1 VMSLIEPNDTEPTPE
16 RQAELR
22 EAYERNIAA
31 DRPPYAG
38 VSIHTRGEVRWILH
52 ERHWSGEAQM
62 SPEEQRPD
70 LRQAVLSHANLSNMS
85 FVETHFEDAKMV
97 GADLRNGVMPTA
109 HLEGATLTDAI
120 LDGAD
125 LTGAHLERTDAKNIS
140 LVNAN
145 LFFARFEN
153 AFLSNAHFGGANL
166 RRAYFNEGSSLND
179 TILWDDR
186 HVSPQL
192 ADVRWG
198 NVNLATIDWSQV
210 RLTGDEYDA
219 RSDIDREGKIKT
231 REKRLANF
239 QRAVRVNRQLAAALR
254 NQGLHEDADRFAYRA
269 QFLRRQVLRQ
279 QRNVAGYL
287 GSISLDILAGYG
299 YKPARSIIA
308 YLTIILGFMIAYLLN
323 AQFVTPHLSW
333 DQALVLSV
341 SSFHGRGFFATNVS
355 LGDTYARLAAGE
367 AILGLFV
374 EISFIAT
381 FTQRF
386 FAK

>member
-1 VMSLIEPNDTEPTPE
+1 MS
-16 RQAELR
+16 
-22 EAYERNIAA
+22 
-31 DRPPYAG
+31 
-38 VSIHTRGEVRWILH
+38 S
-52 ERHWSGEAQM
+52 
-62 SPEEQRPD
+62 EEQRPD
-70 LRQAVLSHANLSNMS
+70 LRQAALSHANLSKMS
-85 FVETHFEDAKMV
+85 FVETHFEGAKLV
-97 GADLRNGVMPTA
+97 GTDLRGAIMPSA
-109 HLEGATLTDAI
+109 HLEGAVLTDAM

-125 LTGAHLERTDAKNIS
+125 LTGAHLERIEAKNIS
-140 LVNAN
+140 LVNAI

-153 AFLSNAHFGGANL
+153 AFLSNAHFAGANL
-166 RRAYFNEGSSLND
+166 RRAFFNEGSTLND
-179 TILWDDR
+179 AILWDDR
-186 HVSPQL
+186 HISPQL

-210 RLTGDEYDA
+210 RRIGDEIDA
-219 RSDIDREGKIKT
+219 HQDIDRNGMPKT
-231 REKRLANF
+231 AEKKLANF
-239 QRAVRVNRQLAAALR
+239 QRAVRVNRQLATVLR

-269 QFLRRQVLRQ
+269 QYLKRQVLRR
-279 QRNVAGYL
+279 QRNIAGYF
-287 GSISLDILAGYG
+287 GSILLDMLAGYG

-308 YLTIILGFMIAYLLN
+308 YLAIILGFMVAYLIN
-323 AQFVTPHLSW
+323 AQLVVPHLSW
-333 DQALVLSV
+333 DEALVLSI